1 MRIFKHLTKKAHI
14 YICISAISLI
24 TACSS
29 NPKGMISA
37 EEACTAISLITAC
50 SSNPKG
56 MISAEEACNNE
67 HERNAPH
74 CYETEFNSHD
84 VGFQKTIITQKPEPE
99 PIKFQEKKETPVEI
113 VSTEDLYE
121 PDIITTEIK
130 EFVGSEEYYQEA
142 DPVIT
147 KVSIKQKTP
156 GNKKASNI
164 QISKKEKSNNIA
176 KAENIKT
183 QNNIKTSNPAVK
195 QEILTKKETQNTQE
209 VKKQEYAKKQQNPNK
224 EKSEFFME
232 EVEFS
237 ELPNWDINEIAPS
250 FDAFIKSCNSFK
262 KGGFIQSKYIAIK
275 PEYLNEVCKDSE
287 NIKKEISKYSEKD
300 QKHLMAGFFIK
311 WFSPY
316 AVYVNGSDIGT
327 ITGYYEA
334 HIKASRTK
342 SDKYK
347 YPIYAMPRNE
357 EDRKYTREEI
367 NNGSLEGKAKVLFW
381 AENIVDIFIA
391 QIQGSCVVELE
402 DDTQIR
408 IGYAGNNGHKFT
420 GTGEAMKKLG
430 IRPKGGYA
438 MDKVRDWLKENPEK
452 AMQVMNENKRYI
464 FFKEN
469 EDVSPI
475 GTLGAPLTSMHSI
488 AVDSTFIPLG
498 IPLYLSTKDPDGK
511 TLDRVVIAQD
521 TGTAIKGGIRADFF
535 YGFGEEAFSKA
546 GRMKQNGK
554 YYLFLPKDRKSFY
567 VADKH
572 INCLYN

>member
-14 YICISAISLI
+14 YICIS
-24 TACSS
+24 
-29 NPKGMISA
+29 
-37 EEACTAISLITAC
+37 AISLITAC

-121 PDIITTEIK
+121 PAIITTEIK
-130 EFVGSEEYYQEA
+130 EFDGSEEYYQEA

-209 VKKQEYAKKQQNPNK
+209 VKKQEYVKKQQNPNK
-224 EKSEFFME
+224 ETSEFFME

-250 FDAFIKSCNSFK
+250 FDAFIKSCDSFK

>member
-14 YICISAISLI
+14 YICIS
-24 TACSS
+24 
-29 NPKGMISA
+29 
-37 EEACTAISLITAC
+37 AISLITAC

-84 VGFQKTIITQKPEPE
+84 VDFQKTIITQKPEPE

-121 PDIITTEIK
+121 PAIITTEIK
-130 EFVGSEEYYQEA
+130 EFNGSEEYYQEA

-224 EKSEFFME
+224 ETSEFFME

-250 FDAFIKSCNSFK
+250 FDAFIKSCDSFK

>member
-14 YICISAISLI
+14 YICIS
-24 TACSS
+24 
-29 NPKGMISA
+29 
-37 EEACTAISLITAC
+37 AISLITAC

-121 PDIITTEIK
+121 PAIITTEIK
-130 EFVGSEEYYQEA
+130 EFDGSEEYYQEA

-209 VKKQEYAKKQQNPNK
+209 VKKQEYVKKQQNPNK
-224 EKSEFFME
+224 ETSEFFME

-250 FDAFIKSCNSFK
+250 FDAFIKSCDSFK

-402 DDTQIR
+402 NDTQIR

>member
-37 EEACTAISLITAC
+37 EEAC
-50 SSNPKG
+50 
-56 MISAEEACNNE
+56 NNE

-74 CYETEFNSHD
+74 CYETEFNSQD
-84 VGFQKTIITQKPEPE
+84 IGFQKTIITQKPEPE
-99 PIKFQEKKETPVEI
+99 PIKFQEKKETPIEI

-121 PDIITTEIK
+121 PAIITTEIK
-130 EFVGSEEYYQEA
+130 EFDGSEEYYQEA

-195 QEILTKKETQNTQE
+195 QEILTKKETQNTPE

-224 EKSEFFME
+224 ETSEFFMD

-250 FDAFIKSCNSFK
+250 FDAFIKSCESFK

-381 AENIVDIFIA
+381 AESIVDIFIA

-402 DDTQIR
+402 DNTQIR

-430 IRPKGGYA
+430 IKPKGGYA

>member
-14 YICISAISLI
+14 YICIS
-24 TACSS
+24 
-29 NPKGMISA
+29 
-37 EEACTAISLITAC
+37 AISLITAC

-121 PDIITTEIK
+121 QAIITTEIK
-130 EFVGSEEYYQEA
+130 EFDGSEEYYQEA

-195 QEILTKKETQNTQE
+195 QEVLAKKETQNTQE
-209 VKKQEYAKKQQNPNK
+209 IKKQEYAKKQQNPNK
-224 EKSEFFME
+224 ETSEFFME

-250 FDAFIKSCNSFK
+250 FDAFIKSCESFK

>member
-14 YICISAISLI
+14 YICIS
-24 TACSS
+24 
-29 NPKGMISA
+29 
-37 EEACTAISLITAC
+37 AISLITAC

-121 PDIITTEIK
+121 QAIITTEIK
-130 EFVGSEEYYQEA
+130 EFDGSEEYYQEA

-195 QEILTKKETQNTQE
+195 QEVLAKKETQNTQE
-209 VKKQEYAKKQQNPNK
+209 IKKQEYAKKQQNPNK
-224 EKSEFFME
+224 ETSEFFME

-250 FDAFIKSCNSFK
+250 FDAFIKSCESFK

-430 IRPKGGYA
+430 IRPKGGYT

>member
-14 YICISAISLI
+14 YICIS
-24 TACSS
+24 
-29 NPKGMISA
+29 
-37 EEACTAISLITAC
+37 AISLITAC

-121 PDIITTEIK
+121 PAIITTEIK
-130 EFVGSEEYYQEA
+130 EFDGSEEYYQEA

-195 QEILTKKETQNTQE
+195 QEVLAKKETQNTQE
-209 VKKQEYAKKQQNPNK
+209 IKKQEYAKKQQNPNK
-224 EKSEFFME
+224 ETSEFFME

-250 FDAFIKSCNSFK
+250 FDAFIKSCDSFK